1 MITHIAN
8 AADRLQPVRGELLS
22 RVTGKTDKK
31 MIARILVF
39 LSILSLVVSTT
50 AHAAD
55 AKAGRK
61 KAQMCAACHGIDG
74 ISKMPMAPSIAGS
87 PAMYLEKQ
95 IKAFRSEERKDET
108 MNVVA
113 KPLSDADIADLAAW
127 YSGLTV
133 DVTLPN

>member
-1 MITHIAN
+1 MIVRLIASLF
-8 AADRLQPVRGELLS
+8 A
-22 RVTGKTDKK
+22 
-31 MIARILVF
+31 
-39 LSILSLVVSTT
+39 LSILSTVPGA

-55 AKAGRK
+55 PKVGRK

-74 ISKMPMAPSIAGS
+74 ISKMPMAPNIAGS

-95 IKAFRSEERKDET
+95 LKAFRSEERKDET

-113 KPLSDADIADLAAW
+113 KPLSDEDIADLAAW

>member
-1 MITHIAN
+1 MI
-8 AADRLQPVRGELLS
+8 VRGVAGLMIVSLLCAS
-22 RVTGKTDKK
+22 TGS
-31 MIARILVF
+31 AY
-39 LSILSLVVSTT
+39 
-50 AHAAD
+50 AAD

-74 ISKMPMAPSIAGS
+74 LSKMPVAPNIAGS

-95 IKAFRSEERKDET
+95 LKAFRSEERKDET

-113 KPLSDADIADLAAW
+113 KPLSDSDIADLAAW

>member
-1 MITHIAN
+1 MN
-8 AADRLQPVRGELLS
+8 VRQLSFPLLLIS
-22 RVTGKTDKK
+22 
-31 MIARILVF
+31 
-39 LSILSLVVSTT
+39 LSLAVTS
-50 AHAAD
+50 AYADGD

-61 KAQMCAACHGIDG
+61 KAQQCAACHGIDG
-74 ISKMPMAPSIAGS
+74 LSKMPVAPNIAGS

-95 IKAFRSEERKDET
+95 LKAFRSEERKDET
-108 MNVVA
+108 MSVVA

>member
-1 MITHIAN
+1 
-8 AADRLQPVRGELLS
+8 
-22 RVTGKTDKK
+22 
-31 MIARILVF
+31 MIARAGITLLLL
-39 LSILSLVVSTT
+39 LSTLPSPV
-50 AHAAD
+50 HAAD

-74 ISKMPMAPSIAGS
+74 ISKMPMAPNIAGS

-95 IKAFRSEERKDET
+95 MKAFRAEERKDET

-113 KPLSDADIADLAAW
+113 KPLSDADISDLAAW

-133 DVTLPN
+133 DVTVPN

>member
-1 MITHIAN
+1 MRTEHNKRLARY
-8 AADRLQPVRGELLS
+8 AAGLL
-22 RVTGKTDKK
+22 VLLT
-31 MIARILVF
+31 
-39 LSILSLVVSTT
+39 LSGIIG
-50 AHAAD
+50 AAQAAGD

-61 KAQMCAACHGIDG
+61 KAQMCSACHGIDG
-74 ISKMPMAPSIAGS
+74 IAKIPIAPNIAGS

-95 IKAFRSEERKDET
+95 LKAFRSEERKEEN

-127 YSGLTV
+127 YSGITV

>member
-1 MITHIAN
+1 
-8 AADRLQPVRGELLS
+8 
-22 RVTGKTDKK
+22 
-31 MIARILVF
+31 MIARLIACLC
-39 LSILSLVVSTT
+39 LLNLLAPSGT

-74 ISKMPMAPSIAGS
+74 ISKMPMAPNIAGS

-95 IKAFRSEERKDET
+95 IKAFRSGERKDET
-108 MNVVA
+108 MNVVT

-133 DVTLPN
+133 EVTLPN

>member
-1 MITHIAN
+1 MVLRIVMGLTIISALCLSS
-8 AADRLQPVRGELLS
+8 AAQ
-22 RVTGKTDKK
+22 
-31 MIARILVF
+31 
-39 LSILSLVVSTT
+39 
-50 AHAAD
+50 AAD

-74 ISKMPMAPSIAGS
+74 LSKMPVAPNIAGS

-95 IKAFRSEERKDET
+95 LKAFRSEERKDET

-113 KPLSDADIADLAAW
+113 KPLSDGDIADLAAW
-127 YSGLTV
+127 YSSLTV

>member
-1 MITHIAN
+1 MNVRVFVSLFILGMMVFSSSIT
-8 AADRLQPVRGELLS
+8 Q
-22 RVTGKTDKK
+22 
-31 MIARILVF
+31 
-39 LSILSLVVSTT
+39 
-50 AHAAD
+50 AAD

-61 KAQMCAACHGIDG
+61 KAQMCSACHGIDG
-74 ISKMPMAPSIAGS
+74 ISKMPMAPNIAGS

-95 IKAFRSEERKDET
+95 MKAFRSEERKDET

>member
-1 MITHIAN
+1 
-8 AADRLQPVRGELLS
+8 
-22 RVTGKTDKK
+22 
-31 MIARILVF
+31 MIARVF
-39 LSILSLVVSTT
+39 VTLSMLGLLAAMMGS

-74 ISKMPMAPSIAGS
+74 ISKMPMAPNIAGS

-95 IKAFRSEERKDET
+95 MKSFRSEERKDET

-127 YSGLTV
+127 YAGLTV

>member
-1 MITHIAN
+1 
-8 AADRLQPVRGELLS
+8 
-22 RVTGKTDKK
+22 
-31 MIARILVF
+31 MIARLIACLC
-39 LSILSLVVSTT
+39 LLNLLTPSGT

-74 ISKMPMAPSIAGS
+74 ISKMPMAPNIAGS

-95 IKAFRSEERKDET
+95 IKAFRSGERKDET
-108 MNVVA
+108 MNVVT

-133 DVTLPN
+133 EVTLPN

>member
-1 MITHIAN
+1 M
-8 AADRLQPVRGELLS
+8 
-22 RVTGKTDKK
+22 
-31 MIARILVF
+31 ARRQLTF
-39 LSILSLVVSTT
+39 SLVLISFSLAVSS
-50 AHAAD
+50 AHADGD

-61 KAQMCAACHGIDG
+61 KAQQCAPCHGIDG
-74 ISKMPMAPSIAGS
+74 LSKLPVAPNIAGS

-95 IKAFRSEERKDET
+95 LKAFRSEERKDET

-113 KPLSDADIADLAAW
+113 KPLSDPDIADLAAW

>member
-1 MITHIAN
+1 MI
-8 AADRLQPVRGELLS
+8 VRI
-22 RVTGKTDKK
+22 V
-31 MIARILVF
+31 A
-39 LSILSLVVSTT
+39 SLIVVSVLGTIT
-50 AHAAD
+50 NDAQAAD

-61 KAQMCAACHGIDG
+61 KAQMCSACHGVDG
-74 ISKMPMAPSIAGS
+74 ISKMPVAPNIAGS

-113 KPLSDADIADLAAW
+113 KPLSDDDIADLAAW

-133 DVTLPN
+133 EVTLPN

>member
-1 MITHIAN
+1 MI
-8 AADRLQPVRGELLS
+8 VRAFIGLL
-22 RVTGKTDKK
+22 
-31 MIARILVF
+31 A
-39 LSILSLVVSTT
+39 LSLLIALPDA

-74 ISKMPMAPSIAGS
+74 ISKMPVAPNIAGS

-95 IKAFRSEERKDET
+95 LKAFRSEERKDET

-113 KPLSDADIADLAAW
+113 KPLSDDDIADLAAW

>member
-1 MITHIAN
+1 MITHIAI

-74 ISKMPMAPSIAGS
+74 ISKMPMAPNIAGS

>member
-1 MITHIAN
+1 MI
-8 AADRLQPVRGELLS
+8 VRIVTSLALVSALCLS
-22 RVTGKTDKK
+22 Y
-31 MIARILVF
+31 A
-39 LSILSLVVSTT
+39 S
-50 AHAAD
+50 AEAAD

-74 ISKMPMAPSIAGS
+74 LSKMPVAPNIAGS

-95 IKAFRSEERKDET
+95 LKAFRSEERKDET

-113 KPLSDADIADLAAW
+113 KPLSDGDIADLAAW
-127 YSGLTV
+127 YSSLTV

>member
-1 MITHIAN
+1 
-8 AADRLQPVRGELLS
+8 
-22 RVTGKTDKK
+22 
-31 MIARILVF
+31 MIARLIACLCLF
-39 LSILSLVVSTT
+39 NLLTPSGT

-74 ISKMPMAPSIAGS
+74 ISKMPMAPNIAGS

-95 IKAFRSEERKDET
+95 IKAFRSGDRKDET
-108 MNVVA
+108 MNVVT

-133 DVTLPN
+133 EVTLPN

>member
-1 MITHIAN
+1 MQSKPNKHTGPYLAGLLVLLGVVTAQ
-8 AADRLQPVRGELLS
+8 AAG
-22 RVTGKTDKK
+22 
-31 MIARILVF
+31 
-39 LSILSLVVSTT
+39 
-50 AHAAD
+50 D

-74 ISKMPMAPSIAGS
+74 VSKMPMAPNIAGS

-95 IKAFRSEERKDET
+95 LKAFRSEERKEEN

-127 YSGLTV
+127 YSGITV
-133 DVTLPN
+133 DVTLPK

>member
-1 MITHIAN
+1 MN
-8 AADRLQPVRGELLS
+8 A
-22 RVTGKTDKK
+22 RVFVSLF
-31 MIARILVF
+31 ILGLMASSMVMD
-39 LSILSLVVSTT
+39 T

-61 KAQMCAACHGIDG
+61 KAQMCSACHGIDG
-74 ISKMPMAPSIAGS
+74 ISKMPMAPNIAGS

-95 IKAFRSEERKDET
+95 MKAFRSEERKDET

-113 KPLSDADIADLAAW
+113 KPLSDADIVDLAAW